1 MEKTIKL
8 VMKNDKNLK
17 IYINDEE
24 KCIVGA
30 QDRSITAQKMYDIV
44 GYSIGD
50 HYSVTSENQDNVDA
64 QVLAFFT
71 ELFKEI
77 VEKVNALNKDADTH

>member
-8 VMKNDKNLK
+8 VMNNDKTLK

-24 KCIVGA
+24 KCIIEA
-30 QDRSITAQKMYDIV
+30 QDRSITAETMYNIV
-44 GYSIGD
+44 DYSIGD
-50 HYSVTSENQDNVDA
+50 HYSVTSENEDNVDA

-71 ELFKEI
+71 ELFNEI
-77 VEKVNALNKDADTH
+77 IEKVNALNKDADTY